1 MIESDSGPKPLGREH
16 LRSSGTPTPGV
27 FRHGVT
33 RPLAVLAML
42 LAILAT
48 VPACGLLV
56 RSPQVAIVDVRVVG
70 LGISGGTAEILLQV
84 DNPNR
89 FNLEVRE
96 FSYLLEVADPS
107 RPEQW
112 DTLAV
117 GVTADTLQLDRRAT
131 SVVPLLVPFRYSAL
145 GTALR
150 AWMQGG
156 EIPYRLEGEVRARGA
171 GFQRDLPFRSRGA
184 LTP

>member
-1 MIESDSGPKPLGREH
+1 MTTTTGGSGGH
-16 LRSSGTPTPGV
+16 LPACHARRRSGTL
-27 FRHGVT
+27 
-33 RPLAVLAML
+33 RPWAALALML
-42 LAILAT
+42 GILAA
-48 VPACGLLV
+48 VPACSLFV
-56 RSPQVAIVDVRVVG
+56 RSPEVAIVDVRVVG
-70 LGISGGTAEILLQV
+70 LGLTGGTAEILLQV

-107 RPEQW
+107 RPERW

-117 GVTADTLQLDRRAT
+117 GVTADTLQLDRRAV
-131 SVVPLLVPFRYSAL
+131 SVVPLRVPFRYGAL

-171 GFQRDLPFRSRGA
+171 GFQRDLPFRSRGS